1 MEQTIQSTHT
11 IFISYILA
19 NEELIDKGS
28 HKRKRDIISVNDV
41 VDVIVRSNENE
52 ITYNK
57 TYNLGSGKSLTIGK
71 IINLLI
77 QGLAENPQEY
87 PVKYEQSTLG
97 DPFET
102 LADMSAIKID
112 LGLTPKL
119 MPEDGI
125 QKIIEAYSEKK
136 EIEL

>member
-1 MEQTIQSTHT
+1 MSIY
-11 IFISYILA
+11 ISYILA
-19 NEELIDKGS
+19 NEELIVKGS
-28 HKRKRDIISVNDV
+28 RDRKRDIISVNDV
-41 VDVIVRSNENE
+41 VDAIVRSIDNE

-102 LADMSAIKID
+102 LADMSAIKMD
-112 LGLTPKL
+112 LGWSPNL
-119 MPEDGI
+119 MPEEGI
-125 QKIIEAYSEKK
+125 QKIIETYKQQNINK
-136 EIEL
+136 